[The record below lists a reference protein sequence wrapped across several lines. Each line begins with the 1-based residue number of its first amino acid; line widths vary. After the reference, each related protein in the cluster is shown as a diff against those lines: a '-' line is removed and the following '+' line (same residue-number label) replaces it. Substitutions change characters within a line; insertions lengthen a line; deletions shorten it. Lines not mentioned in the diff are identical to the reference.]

1 MRNIFLILLFVY
13 SFSYAANEEEN
24 QQPELR
30 ELEQKTIEPKPQ
42 QDQLD
47 INNSFITKYE
57 YGKMLYN
64 NPRGIGC
71 NSCHGNDARGR
82 KMVDFKQ
89 QLLDKKVYNCSL
101 VIPDIKN
108 IDYETF
114 STKVNSKKNTNLK
127 FEKEQVCEKLI
138 HYANVMPTYF
148 LVEEEIEAIFYYI
161 QNIK

>member
-1 MRNIFLILLFVY
+1 MKYLFIIFSFVY
-13 SFSYAANEEEN
+13 AFSSE
-24 QQPELR
+24 PS
-30 ELEQKTIEPKPQ
+30 LEQTHEQNKPDENKTQ
-42 QDQLD
+42 TQAD

-89 QLLDKKVYNCSL
+89 LHDKKIYNCSL

-108 IDYETF
+108 IDYQTF
-114 STKVNSKKNTNLK
+114 STKVNSKKNSNVK

-148 LVEEEIEAIFYYI
+148 LVQDEIDAIYYYI
-161 QNIK
+161 QNLK